1 MVECLAS
8 QFRTHFHPWHRAG
21 HGHIF
26 GSPVNSKAISEFKGT
41 LCENGLATG
50 ARLLLF
56 DVTTSAAHDT
66 RRDL

>member
-1 MVECLAS
+1 MQDMVTFLDP
-8 QFRTHFHPWHRAG
+8 QLKL
-21 HGHIF
+21 
-26 GSPVNSKAISEFKGT
+26 NSKAISEVKGT

-56 DVTTSAAHDT
+56 DVTTSAAHET